1 MHPLTILLP
10 CYNSEHRIRECL
22 ESLKKQSCK
31 KFQLMVSE
39 NNSSDQSRSLIDQ
52 SLKNADFDVEIICRE
67 ETVPAT
73 ENWSSIFYKS
83 TSDFF
88 LFLDSEDSISD
99 NYVEGFYKALEEN
112 PSSVVFV
119 PRFYELGTNGEAREL
134 IAPRVL
140 YEQPYY
146 RKLIDFLDMPS
157 MMGTGYPIYSVF
169 KRDSCLPLW
178 NTLFSKSPCPSAAD
192 DVALTLAAII
202 TFPKNIS
209 GFNGL
214 LNHYSKIIV
223 DQERLQYNN
232 HHDLKTHTHP
242 NVKTDLIK
250 GLGYYI
256 SSETDFL
263 EKINRLSELDTERFF
278 LRRDIARRVLEG

>member
-31 KFQLMVSE
+31 KFQLIVSE
-39 NNSSDQSRSLIDQ
+39 NNSRDQSRTFIDQ
-52 SLKNADFDVEIICRE
+52 SLKNADFDIEIIYRE

-73 ENWSSIFYKS
+73 ENWSSAFYK
-83 TSDFF
+83 TKSDFF
-88 LFLDSEDSISD
+88 LFLDSEDSISE
-99 NYVEGFYKALEEN
+99 NYVEVFYKALEEN

-119 PRFYELGTNGEAREL
+119 PRFCELGINGETREL

-169 KRDSCLPLW
+169 KRDACAPVW
-178 NTLFSKSPCPSAAD
+178 NKMFSKSPCPSGAD
-192 DVALTLAAII
+192 DVALTLATII

-209 GFNGL
+209 GFSGL

-223 DQERLQYNN
+223 DQERLQFNN
-232 HHDLKTHTHP
+232 YYDLKTHTHP
-242 NVKTDLIK
+242 NVKGDVIRALS
-250 GLGYYI
+250 YYI
-256 SSETDFL
+256 SAETTFL
-263 EKINRLSELDTERFF
+263 EKINRLYELDAERFF
-278 LRRDIARRVLEG
+278 LRRDIASRVLEG